1 MGQMLRDTQQAGL
14 WVWEGAPGKTGSN
27 TEAGRAELLLNASS
41 EAWCWTTAP
50 ADLNQATQ
58 QNLCPD
64 LNQAAQQNPCPD
76 LNQAAQQ
83 NPCPEVPTEAVK
95 ITRHLLFSL
104 GSNFAERVNKL
115 EVLICQKL

>member
-50 ADLNQATQ
+50 A
-58 QNLCPD
+58 D